1 MSYSEAD
8 KKIKLSKI
16 FKSYTGSY
24 RVEGEDY
31 LVDCPHAI
39 MKTNVDPEHQ
49 LVQILDVMGHATILD
64 IGDQKV

>member
-1 MSYSEAD
+1 MARYN
-8 KKIKLSKI
+8 
-16 FKSYTGSY
+16 Y